1 MRRMLEFIKKNTGRM
16 AVVTA
21 VLLMLCSAAPAASY
35 PYTTTTNDQVNLR
48 RSAST
53 SSALVD
59 RIPAGGVIEVLGAS
73 GNYYK
78 VEYNG
83 RTGYVVKQYV
93 NAAPDSA
100 IVQVTQE
107 PTATGYPYVTT
118 TNDSVNLRAKKSTS
132 STRLASIPEGAAI
145 TVRSVSGS
153 YAEVT
158 YNGQDGWVL
167 KKYVNLKTIV
177 KATATPKPTATLS
190 PAASSTNYV
199 VLQSGSTGAAVTA
212 LQEALIELGY
222 LTGMADG
229 IFGAGT
235 QSAVVAFQTKNEYPA
250 TGIVDEN
257 LQAFLYS
264 GKPKNSQGVKTEVK
278 TLPPISGVKI
288 YLNDRGAL
296 VISVQTRLKE
306 LGYYTGDISGT
317 YDKATRSAVAAFQ
330 RKSGLSADGICG
342 EKTQEALFSSSA
354 LSPDA
359 TATPKPT
366 ASPTPAPTF
375 QIPSDTVR
383 RGDEGADVKLVQ
395 QRLIDLGYLT
405 GKADGKF
412 GSASQGALKKFQQKH
427 GLKADGVAG
436 SDTFAVLFS
445 HSALSLDAIVTA
457 APTAVPVTP
466 APTATPTPAPITKE
480 NCVTIRKG
488 VSGDVV
494 LRLQQRLTELDYYTA
509 AMDGVC
515 KDDDVAAIKAFQRAN
530 GLDVDGVA
538 GYDTQSKLYSLS
550 AITDGGDMAG
560 GTVDSYTTLRKG
572 MFGETVREMQQRLIQ
587 LGYLAQG
594 EDDGNY
600 GTGTAEAVYAFQKR
614 NGLVRDGVAGSNTL
628 AKLYSS
634 SAVTPTPQP
643 EATTPAP
650 DKTIIIATSKTLRK
664 GDVNSS
670 VKAMQERLIALGYL
684 TGSAD
689 GNFGAQTYK
698 ALKAF
703 QTSNSLEADG
713 IAGKATLTALNS
725 VNAQGSGSSSSSSAA
740 ATAAPSVSVTRV
752 TAANVKYAYWYSTV
766 RSIVRKFQYATV
778 YDYQSGIS
786 WQIHMFS
793 FGAHADAEP
802 LTSADTAK
810 MIQAFGGN
818 TWNPKPLWVILG
830 NGDVYLATSHSMEHG
845 TYHIR
850 DNDFNGHLCFHF
862 PRTMSQVTAI
872 GPYATSHQKAIDKA
886 WAEVQEMASKGK

>member
-1 MRRMLEFIKKNTGRM
+1 MRRMLEFIRKNTGRL
-16 AVVTA
+16 VVITA
-21 VLLMLCSAAPAASY
+21 VLLLLCSAALAASY

-59 RIPAGGVIEVLGAS
+59 RIPAGGVIEVLGDS
-73 GNYYK
+73 GNYFK
-78 VEYNG
+78 VTYNG

-93 NAAPDSA
+93 NAAPDSS
-100 IVQVTQE
+100 IVQATAE
-107 PTATGYPYVTT
+107 PTASGYPYTTT

-132 STRLASIPEGAAI
+132 SARLASIPEGATI
-145 TVRSVSGS
+145 TVRSISGS

-158 YNGQDGWVL
+158 YNGKDGWVL
-167 KKYVNLKTIV
+167 KEYVNLKTIV
-177 KATATPKPTATLS
+177 KPTATPKPTATLS
-190 PAASSTNYV
+190 PAASSTNYT
-199 VLQSGSTGAAVTA
+199 VLQVGSTGTAVTA

-222 LTGMADG
+222 LSGSADG
-229 IFGAGT
+229 IFGTGT
-235 QSAVVAFQTKNEYPA
+235 QSAVVSFQTKNEYPA
-250 TGIVDEN
+250 TGIADEN

-264 GKPKNSQGVKTEVK
+264 GKPKNSQGTKTDVK

-288 YLNDRGAL
+288 YLNDKGAL

-306 LGYYTGDISGT
+306 LGYYTGAISGT
-317 YDKATRSAVAAFQ
+317 YDKATRTAVVAFQ
-330 RKSGLSADGICG
+330 KKSGLSADGICG

-383 RGDEGADVKLVQ
+383 RGDEGEDAKLVQ
-395 QRLIDLGYLT
+395 KRLIELGYLT

-412 GSASQGALKKFQQKH
+412 GSASQAALKKFQQKH

-436 SDTFAVLFS
+436 GDTFAILFS
-445 HSALSLDAIVTA
+445 HNALSQDAIVTA

-466 APTATPTPAPITKE
+466 APTATPTPAPLTKE
-480 NCVTIRKG
+480 NCITIRKG

-494 LRLQQRLTELDYYTA
+494 KRLQQRLTELGYYISS
-509 AMDGVC
+509 MDGVC

-530 GLDVDGVA
+530 GLSVDGVA

-550 AITDGGDMAG
+550 AITDGGAMAG

-572 MFGETVREMQQRLIQ
+572 MSGDTVQQMQERLIV

-594 EDDGNY
+594 EADGKY

-614 NGLVRDGVAGSNTL
+614 NGLVRDGVAGSKTL
-628 AKLYSS
+628 AKLYST
-634 SAVTPTPQP
+634 AAATPTPQP

-650 DKTIIIATSKTLRK
+650 DKTITIATNKTLRK

-670 VKAMQERLIALGYL
+670 VKAMQTRLIDLGYL

-703 QTSNSLEADG
+703 QTANALEADG

-725 VNAQGSGSSSSSSAA
+725 VNAQGSGSSSSAPS
-740 ATAAPSVSVTRV
+740 TVAPSVSVTRV
-752 TAANVKYAYWYSTV
+752 TAADVMYAYWYSTI
-766 RSIVRKFQYATV
+766 RAQARKFQYATV
-778 YDYQSGIS
+778 YDYQTGIS
-786 WQIHMFS
+786 WQVHMFS
-793 FGAHADAEP
+793 LGAHADSEP
-802 LTSADTAK
+802 LTAADTAK
-810 MIQAFGGN
+810 MLQAFGGH
-818 TWNPKPLWVILG
+818 TWNPRPLWVILG
-830 NGDVYLATSHSMEHG
+830 NGEVYLATSHSMEHG

-850 DNDFNGHLCFHF
+850 DNDFNGHVCLHF

-872 GPYATSHQKAIDKA
+872 GTYATSHQKAIDKA
-886 WAEVQEMASKGK
+886 WAVVQDMASKGK

>member
-1 MRRMLEFIKKNTGRM
+1 MRRMMEFIKKNMGLLAIIAAM
-16 AVVTA
+16 TA
-21 VLLMLCSAAPAASY
+21 LLCSSALAASY

-59 RIPAGGVIEVLGAS
+59 RIPAGGVIEVLGES

-78 VEYNG
+78 VTYNG
-83 RTGYVVKQYV
+83 HTGYVVKQYV
-93 NAAPDSA
+93 NAAPDSS
-100 IVQVTQE
+100 IVQATQE
-107 PTATGYPYVTT
+107 PTATGYPYTT
-118 TNDSVNLRAKKSTS
+118 TTSDQVNLRAKKSTS
-132 STRLASIPEGAAI
+132 SERLGSIPQGATI

-167 KKYVNLKTIV
+167 KQYVNLKTIV
-177 KATATPKPTATLS
+177 KATATPKPAATIAPVKDTAS
-190 PAASSTNYV
+190 YV

-222 LTGMADG
+222 LSGAADG
-229 IFGAGT
+229 IYGSGT
-235 QSAVVAFQTKNEYPA
+235 QSAVVKLQTMNEYPA
-250 TGIVDEN
+250 TGVADEN

-264 GKPKNSQGVKTEVK
+264 GKPKNSKGVKTEVK

-288 YLNDRGAL
+288 YLDDRGAL

-317 YDKATRSAVAAFQ
+317 YDKATRSAVVAFQ
-330 RKSGLSADGICG
+330 KKSGLSADGICG
-342 EKTQEALFSSSA
+342 EQTQEALFSSAA

-383 RGDEGADVKLVQ
+383 RGDEGADAKLVQ
-395 QRLIDLGYLT
+395 QRLIDLGYLS

-412 GSASQGALKKFQQKH
+412 GSASQAALKKFQQKH
-427 GLKADGVAG
+427 GLKADGAAG
-436 SDTFAVLFS
+436 SDTFAILFS
-445 HSALSLDAIVTA
+445 HNALREDAIVTA

-466 APTATPTPAPITKE
+466 APTATATPAPLTKE

-488 VSGDVV
+488 VSGDAV
-494 LRLQQRLTELDYYTA
+494 LRLQQRLMTLGYYTSSL
-509 AMDGVC
+509 DGVC

-530 GLDVDGVA
+530 GLSVDGVA
-538 GYDTQSKLYSLS
+538 GYDTQSKLYALT
-550 AITDGGDMAG
+550 AITDGGEMAG
-560 GTVDSYTTLRKG
+560 GTVDSFTTLRKG
-572 MFGETVREMQQRLIQ
+572 MSGENVRQMQERLII
-587 LGYLAQG
+587 LGYLAKG
-594 EDDGNY
+594 EADGQY

-614 NGLVRDGVAGSNTL
+614 NGLVRDGIAGSSTL

-643 EATTPAP
+643 EVTTPAP
-650 DKTIIIATSKTLRK
+650 DKTITIATNKTLRK
-664 GDVNSS
+664 GDVSDS
-670 VKAMQERLIALGYL
+670 VKAMQSRLIELGYL

-698 ALKAF
+698 ALTAF
-703 QTSNSLEADG
+703 QKANALEADG
-713 IAGKATLTALNS
+713 VAGRATLEALNS
-725 VNAQGSGSSSSSSAA
+725 VNAQGSGSSSSS
-740 ATAAPSVSVTRV
+740 ATVAPSVSVTRV
-752 TAANVKYAYWYSTV
+752 TAADVKYANWYSTV

-802 LTSADTAK
+802 ITAADTAK
-810 MIQAFGGN
+810 MLQAFGGN
-818 TWNPKPLWVILG
+818 TWNPKPLWVVLG

-872 GPYATSHQKAIDKA
+872 GTYATSHQKAVDKA
-886 WAEVQEMASKGK
+886 WAEVQEMASKGR